1 MSEFVT
7 DTHSLIW
14 YLTRDPRLPRT
25 ARIVF
30 EEADKD
36 VNRVW
41 VPSIVLVETIYL
53 VEKARFPE
61 SLIRNM
67 LALVDPPSKNYPILT
82 LDIGIVRELELVAR
96 NQVPEMPDRII
107 VSSAKFLNVP
117 LISKDSLFA
126 NVPGLKLIW

>member
-1 MSEFVT
+1 MGEFVT

-67 LALVDPPSKNYPILT
+67 LA
-82 LDIGIVRELELVAR
+82 G
-96 NQVPEMPDRII
+96 
-107 VSSAKFLNVP
+107 
-117 LISKDSLFA
+117 
-126 NVPGLKLIW
+126 

>member
-14 YLTRDPRLPRT
+14 YLTRDPRLSRA

-30 EEADKD
+30 EETDND
-36 VNRVW
+36 VNRMW

-67 LALVDPPSKNYPILT
+67 LALVDPPSKNYQILT

-96 NQVPEMPDRII
+96 NQVPDMPDRII
-107 VSSAKFLNVP
+107 VSSAKFLNIP
-117 LISKDSLFA
+117 LISKDSRFA
-126 NVPGLKLIW
+126 SVPGLKLIW